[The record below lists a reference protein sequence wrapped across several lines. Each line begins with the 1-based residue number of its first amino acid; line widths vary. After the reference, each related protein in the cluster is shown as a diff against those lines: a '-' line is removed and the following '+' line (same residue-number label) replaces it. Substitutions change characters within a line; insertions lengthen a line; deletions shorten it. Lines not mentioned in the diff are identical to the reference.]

1 MNAHMVKHL
10 SQLAGKKIVGLIE
23 DKDTSDIGEVVG
35 FELNDGTLVWIMR
48 DPEGNGPGHLDIQK
62 A

>member
-10 SQLAGKKIVGLIE
+10 SQLAGKKIGGLIE
-23 DKDTSDIGEVVG
+23 DKDTSDIGEVAG
-35 FELNDGTLVWIMR
+35 FKLNDGTLVWIMR

-62 A
+62 G